1 MHTLKKSVIHQRHL
15 FFNDVIMVNNIHT
28 FAITSIPIFY
38 GINFFDF
45 AELLEC
51 ISKVFFGILFIT
63 NNKQT

>member
-1 MHTLKKSVIHQRHL
+1 MSHSPSDLWC
-15 FFNDVIMVNNIHT
+15 DHT

-38 GINFFDF
+38 GINFLDF

-63 NNKQT
+63 YYKQT